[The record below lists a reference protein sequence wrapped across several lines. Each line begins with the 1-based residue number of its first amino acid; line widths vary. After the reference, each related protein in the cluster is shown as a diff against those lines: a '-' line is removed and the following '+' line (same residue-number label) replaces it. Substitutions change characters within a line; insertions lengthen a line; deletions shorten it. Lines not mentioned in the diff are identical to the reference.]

1 MWQWICGDGGREELL
16 VGNFLVVWGGGCL
29 FLGTFFAV
37 SESMSR
43 GKVTVEI
50 FTAGDGINYPKPG
63 QTVTIH
69 YIGYL
74 VDGSQWDSS
83 RDRGKPFKFKL
94 GAEQVV
100 QGLDEGVS
108 QLSIGE
114 RAKLIIPP
122 NLGYGAKG
130 FPGLIPPNS
139 TLIFDVELITFN

>member
-1 MWQWICGDGGREELL
+1 M
-16 VGNFLVVWGGGCL
+16 GGGKSCWIVWNRSIR
-29 FLGTFFAV
+29 FFWGVCVSIILGHSSVTG
-37 SESMSR
+37 SMSR

>member
-1 MWQWICGDGGREELL
+1 MVRGGSE
-16 VGNFLVVWGGGCL
+16 VSSWGHSSVTG
-29 FLGTFFAV
+29 
-37 SESMSR
+37 SMSR

>member
-1 MWQWICGDGGREELL
+1 MDMWRWGEGRA
-16 VGNFLVVWGGGCL
+16 VGLIFLVFGGVCVYL
-29 FLGTFFAV
+29 LSWDFFAV

>member
-1 MWQWICGDGGREELL
+1 MGGGKSCWM
-16 VGNFLVVWGGGCL
+16 VIFLGFWGGVCL
-29 FLGTFFAV
+29 YYLGTFFAV

>member
-1 MWQWICGDGGREELL
+1 MIESPNFVQRELF
-16 VGNFLVVWGGGCL
+16 NFI
-29 FLGTFFAV
+29 
-37 SESMSR
+37 EMSR

>member
-1 MWQWICGDGGREELL
+1 M
-16 VGNFLVVWGGGCL
+16 GNFLGGWECL
-29 FLGTFFAV
+29 YYLGTFAV
-37 SESMSR
+37 TGASMSR